1 MQVEVRPPAPGRLRR
16 FLPAAMRYGQFRY
29 YWLALLTGVT
39 GHQMLFHFTLGWLMF
54 QLTGEPRFLA
64 YLGLA
69 IALPALTLNLLGGV
83 MADRLEPKLLVA
95 AAQSLSATVT
105 TVLAV
110 LVLLERVEPWHILL
124 GAFIAG
130 AGQAFDQPSRASI
143 FPRLVEREHIVNAVA
158 MESLVWNGV
167 RILAPALAGL
177 VIDRLSIAAAML
189 FSAGSF
195 YLLAAVLSLLRL
207 RPRQPATGRVLQQI
221 GESIRYI
228 RGQPLFLYVILLTF
242 GNSVFG
248 MAHVMLMPALAE
260 QWLQVG
266 AERVGWLLGMSGVG
280 ALAGTWVVGTLRR
293 DSRHGLVILVG
304 GMLYGIALLL
314 FAGAAWWG
322 LYLPAMGTLFA
333 VGMAYG
339 LYQVGGLS
347 ALQAMVPDNIR
358 GRVMGLYSATW
369 SLVPLGMAQSG
380 LVAQYFGAPL
390 AVALGAVVVFLS
402 ALLVFLFRPEVRNFR
417 GGQRGA
423 VSAAQPDRAAAKVS

>member
-1 MQVEVRPPAPGRLRR
+1 MQVEVGPSLAPERGWRR
-16 FLPAAMRYGQFRY
+16 FLPAALRYGQFRY

-69 IALPALTLNLLGGV
+69 IALPALALNLLGGV

-95 AAQSLSATVT
+95 AAQGLSATVT
-105 TVLAV
+105 TVLAA

-143 FPRLVEREHIVNAVA
+143 FPRLVEREHIVSAVA

-189 FSAGSF
+189 LSAGSF
-195 YLLAAVLSLLRL
+195 YLMAAVLSLLRL
-207 RPRQPATGRVLQQI
+207 RPRAPARGQVVQQI
-221 GESIRYI
+221 GESIRYV
-228 RGQPLFLYVILLTF
+228 RRHPLFLYVMLLTF
-242 GNSVFG
+242 GNSLFG
-248 MAHVMLMPALAE
+248 MAHITLMPALAE
-260 QWLQVG
+260 EWLRVG
-266 AERVGWLLGMSGVG
+266 AERVGWLLGVSGVG
-280 ALAGTWVVGTLRR
+280 ALVGTWIVGTLRR
-293 DSRHGLVILVG
+293 DSRHGLVILGG
-304 GMLYGIALLL
+304 GMLYGVALLL
-314 FAGAAWWG
+314 FALAAWQG
-322 LYLPAMGTLFA
+322 RYLPAMAALFA
-333 VGMAYG
+333 VGAAYG

-358 GRVMGLYSATW
+358 GRVMGLYGATW

-390 AVALGAVVVFLS
+390 AVGLGAVVVFLA
-402 ALLVFLFRPEVRNFR
+402 ALLVFAFRPEVRNFQGIAR
-417 GGQRGA
+417 PGG
-423 VSAAQPDRAAAKVS
+423 AAAKVS

>member
-1 MQVEVRPPAPGRLRR
+1 MQVEVRPPLAPERGWRR
-16 FLPAAMRYGQFRY
+16 FLPPALRYGQFRY

-69 IALPALTLNLLGGV
+69 IALPALALNLLGGV

-95 AAQSLSATVT
+95 GAQGLSATVT
-105 TVLAV
+105 TVLAA

-143 FPRLVEREHIVNAVA
+143 FPRLVEREHIVSAVA

-189 FSAGSF
+189 LSAGSF
-195 YLLAAVLSLLRL
+195 YLMAAALSLLRL
-207 RPRQPATGRVLQQI
+207 RPRAPARGQVVRQI
-221 GESIRYI
+221 GESIRYV
-228 RGQPLFLYVILLTF
+228 RRHPLFLYVMLLTF
-242 GNSVFG
+242 GNSLFG
-248 MAHVMLMPALAE
+248 MAHITLMPALAE
-260 QWLQVG
+260 EWLRVG
-266 AERVGWLLGMSGVG
+266 AERVGWLLGVSGVG
-280 ALAGTWVVGTLRR
+280 ALVGTWIVGTLRR
-293 DSRHGLVILVG
+293 DSRHGLVILGG
-304 GMLYGIALLL
+304 GMLYGAALLL
-314 FAGAAWWG
+314 FALAAWQG
-322 LYLPAMGTLFA
+322 RYLPAMAALFA
-333 VGMAYG
+333 VGAAYG

-358 GRVMGLYSATW
+358 GRVMGLYGATW

-390 AVALGAVVVFLS
+390 AVGLGAVVVFLA
-402 ALLVFLFRPEVRNFR
+402 ALLVFAFRPEVRNFQGIAR
-417 GGQRGA
+417 PGG
-423 VSAAQPDRAAAKVS
+423 AAAKVS